1 MKSFEK
7 RKETGGEMK
16 RTLQASLVAALG
28 LVLASAAYGYT
39 GTYTP
44 GAGIN
49 LTPHDLAQSG
59 NGMSG
64 YNANPTDIHARIC
77 IFCHAP
83 HNAYK
88 LSPANG
94 GPAIGVGGGPT
105 APDAYDYLPLWNH
118 TLPAPTVYT
127 MYWSGP
133 GQPQTGPT
141 AQQTLNNQV
150 VGSGS
155 LLCLSCHDGSVA
167 VNSYGNGSQPTT
179 SQSTGTA
186 TIGPGYVIGKDGI
199 LQNHHPVGFSY
210 GMVFTGE
217 AGGGVGGT
225 GGIRPTTE
233 TMGTA
238 GTIASHLYAS
248 QALGV
253 NDAVECGTCHS
264 VHNTGNTGE
273 TLLWRSDTSSRLCLT
288 CHNKGNDPGATIP

>member
-1 MKSFEK
+1 MKK
-7 RKETGGEMK
+7 
-16 RTLQASLVAALG
+16 TLGALLVVAAG
-28 LVLASAAYGYT
+28 LLLTSAAFAYT
-39 GTYTP
+39 GTYTA

-64 YNANPTDIHARIC
+64 YNANPTDPHARIC

-88 LSPANG
+88 LSPVNG
-94 GPAIGVGGGPT
+94 GPALGVGGGPS

-118 TLPAPTVYT
+118 TLPAPTVYS

-133 GQPQTGPT
+133 GQPSTGPT
-141 AQQTLNNQV
+141 AQQTYNNQV
-150 VGSGS
+150 VGSSS

-186 TIGPGYVIGKDGI
+186 TIGAGYVIGKDGI

-210 GMVFTGE
+210 GAVFTGE

-225 GGIRPTTE
+225 GGIRPVTE
-233 TMGTA
+233 TMGSA

-248 QALGV
+248 APLGIT
-253 NDAVECGTCHS
+253 DAVECGTCHS

-273 TLLWRSDTSSRLCLT
+273 TLLWRSDASSRLCLT
-288 CHNKGNDPGATIP
+288 CHNKGTDPGATTP